1 MKTFPV
7 VFDLETKYTFREYDE
22 AKKLGITVLS
32 VFDYG
37 SGQSAVYTEKE
48 LNLVF
53 PLFEK
58 ASYLIGYNINSF
70 DLQVLQ
76 AYYPG
81 DVTHFATLDI
91 LDDIKQKIG
100 RRLALNDVASAT
112 LGVKKSG
119 HGLMAIDYYKEGKW
133 EELKKYCLDDT
144 IITKQLFDYGI
155 KFREINYMNENGKAT
170 IRVDWGKY
178 IEDQGKNETAMTLP
192 F

>member
-1 MKTFPV
+1 MKKFPV
-7 VFDLETKYTFREYDE
+7 VFDLETKYTFREHDE
-22 AKKLGITVLS
+22 AKKLGVTVISLYDYAS
-32 VFDYG
+32 KKSHVF
-37 SGQSAVYTEKE
+37 TEKE
-48 LNLVF
+48 LPTVF
-53 PLFEK
+53 PFFEK
-58 ASYLIGYNINSF
+58 ASYLVGYNINSF

-81 DVTHFATLDI
+81 DVAHFATLDI
-91 LDDIKQKIG
+91 LDYIKEKIG

-144 IITKQLFDYGI
+144 MITKQLFEYGV
-155 KFREINYMNENGKAT
+155 KFKEINYLTENGKAT
-170 IRVDWGKY
+170 IRVEWGRY
-178 IEDQGKNETAMTLP
+178 MEDQGKAETAMTLP